1 MDHND
6 LTGLFATV
14 GTFGGIALIIWTSM
28 MGKIARIKA
37 EAEARRITAAPLPQS
52 ASEGSVLAEIKAM
65 RQQMEQMQSTS
76 HQFDIS
82 FDEAL
87 NRMESRVSRL
97 ETKSATTGTVP
108 QTDTPNTL
116 RNGQS

>member
-1 MDHND
+1 MGHEFISDV
-6 LTGLFATV
+6 LQPLAV
-14 GTFGGIALIIWTSM
+14 FGGIAMVIWAS
-28 MGKIARIKA
+28 ARAKL
-37 EAEARRITAAPLPQS
+37 EHRKLDVQRGQPLETRGVV
-52 ASEGSVLAEIKAM
+52 SEDKVLAEMRAM

-108 QTDTPNTL
+108 QPDAPQTL
-116 RNGQS
+116 RNGQSS